1 MSSQGSKVSEDSKYY
16 SKYLKKKFINWSG
29 NEQID
34 DFIQEIQLKIKDRHD
49 IVLEWIPYDQ
59 FEKIKEKS
67 INSFVTVYSAIWKD
81 GPLHKNWLKNK
92 YTRDTNKEVILNC
105 LYYSQHLIEFLIN
118 EIKKYVSDYINKRKV
133 HTKLYG
139 ISQNP
144 NTKDY
149 ILVQN
154 NSINFINWICGNEKV
169 DDFIQEIQL
178 KIKEHHDIVFEWI
191 PYNQFFEIKE
201 ISKNG
206 SMPVYSAIWNND
218 PLHNDWWNSVYVR
231 DSIKE
236 VTLSCL
242 HGSQNPFES
251 LVNKVEESSAKGFGS
266 EIYGISQNPNTNDYI
281 LVQNYF
287 TWSSENEE
295 IDDFIQEMQLK
306 IKDHY
311 DIVFEWIPYNQF
323 IEIKETGKNDFMTVY
338 SAIWKNGSLHYRY
351 GSYKRDS
358 NKEIALK
365 CLHYSQNPVESI
377 IDEVKRHLTKKS
389 NNFSEI
395 YGISQNP
402 DTNYY
407 ILVQNYFTWTSGNK
421 EIDDFIQEMQLKTN
435 NLNIVFEWI
444 PYNQF
449 NEIKETGKNS
459 LITLYSAIW
468 KDGSLHYQYGRYK
481 RDSNKE
487 IVLKCLHNS
496 QNPVESIIN
505 EVKNHLKK
513 QPPHNFFEIYG
524 ISQNP
529 DTNDYTLVQNYFTW
543 TSGNEEID
551 DFIQEIELK
560 TNNPDIVFEWIPY
573 NQFDEIKETGKNGYT
588 TVYSAIW
595 KDGPLHYHYGRY
607 KRDPNK
613 EIILKCLHSNSQN
626 PVESIINEVEK
637 HLIINSHHEFFE
649 IYGISQNPSTND
661 YILIQNNFINLIN
674 WISDNVKIDDFI
686 QEMELITNNPN
697 IVFEWI
703 PYNQFDKIKE
713 TGKNKFMTVYSA
725 KWKDGPL
732 HFHYGKYKRDSN
744 KEVTLKYFYCNSQ
757 NPVEFLI
764 SEIIKYCEFLKIYG
778 ISQNPV
784 TNDYILVQSH
794 FTWPSK
800 NEKIYNF
807 IQEMQLK
814 IEDHHEIVFEWIPYN
829 QFKEINK
836 ETGNNVSITL
846 YSAIWKNGP
855 LHYQHG
861 RYKRDSEIILKC
873 FHNLQNPVESI
884 INEVKRHL
892 SDLTIKSPY
901 NFFDIYGISQ
911 NPDTNDYIL
920 VQNDVIWTS
929 ENEKIDD
936 FIQKMQLETNNLDI
950 VFEWIPYSQFN
961 EINETGKNGFMTVY
975 SAIWKNGPL
984 YYQHGRYIRD
994 PNKEIALKC
1003 LHNSQDQV
1011 ESLLNEVKRHLTK
1024 KSSHNFFEIY
1034 GISQKP
1040 DTNDYILV
1048 QNDFIWTSEN
1058 DKIDDFIQ
1066 KMQLETNN
1074 LDIVFEWIPYSQ
1086 FNEINETGKNGL
1098 MTVYSAIW
1106 KNGPLHYQHGRYKR
1120 DLEVILKYLHNSSQN
1135 PVESILNE
1143 VKRHLTKK
1151 SPHNFFEIYGISQK
1165 PDTNDYILVQNDVIW
1180 TSENEKIDDFIQ
1192 KMQLETNN
1200 LDIVFEWIPYSQF
1213 NEINETGKNGL
1224 MTVYSAIWKNGPLYY
1239 QHGRYKRDLEVILKY
1254 LHNSQNPVESIINEV
1269 KRHLTIKSSHNFFEI
1284 YGISQKP
1291 DTNDYILVQNDVSWT
1306 SENEKI
1312 DDFIQKM
1319 QLETN
1324 NLDIVFEWIPFSQF
1338 DEINE
1343 TEKNN
1348 LMTVYSAIWKNGP
1361 LYYQLGRYIRDP
1373 NKEIALKCLHNSQD
1387 QVESLLNEVK
1397 KHLATKHE
1405 ILIIYGISQNPN
1417 TNDYIL
1423 VQNNIIDWI
1432 SSNEMIDEFIQ
1443 ELQLKPKILI

>member
-1 MSSQGSKVSEDSKYY
+1 MR
-16 SKYLKKKFINWSG
+16 
-29 NEQID
+29 
-34 DFIQEIQLKIKDRHD
+34 LKI
-49 IVLEWIPYDQ
+49 
-59 FEKIKEKS
+59 
-67 INSFVTVYSAIWKD
+67 
-81 GPLHKNWLKNK
+81 
-92 YTRDTNKEVILNC
+92 
-105 LYYSQHLIEFLIN
+105 
-118 EIKKYVSDYINKRKV
+118 
-133 HTKLYG
+133 
-139 ISQNP
+139 
-144 NTKDY
+144 
-149 ILVQN
+149 
-154 NSINFINWICGNEKV
+154 
-169 DDFIQEIQL
+169 
-178 KIKEHHDIVFEWI
+178 
-191 PYNQFFEIKE
+191 
-201 ISKNG
+201 
-206 SMPVYSAIWNND
+206 YSAIWNND

-251 LVNKVEESSAKGFGS
+251 LVNKVEESSAKGFG
-266 EIYGISQNPNTNDYI
+266 I
-281 LVQNYF
+281 
-287 TWSSENEE
+287 
-295 IDDFIQEMQLK
+295 
-306 IKDHY
+306 
-311 DIVFEWIPYNQF
+311 
-323 IEIKETGKNDFMTVY
+323 
-338 SAIWKNGSLHYRY
+338 
-351 GSYKRDS
+351 
-358 NKEIALK
+358 
-365 CLHYSQNPVESI
+365 ESI

-407 ILVQNYFTWTSGNK
+407 IL
-421 EIDDFIQEMQLKTN
+421 
-435 NLNIVFEWI
+435 
-444 PYNQF
+444 
-449 NEIKETGKNS
+449 
-459 LITLYSAIW
+459 
-468 KDGSLHYQYGRYK
+468 YGRYK

-649 IYGISQNPSTND
+649 IYGISQNP
-661 YILIQNNFINLIN
+661 I
-674 WISDNVKIDDFI
+674 
-686 QEMELITNNPN
+686 
-697 IVFEWI
+697 
-703 PYNQFDKIKE
+703 
-713 TGKNKFMTVYSA
+713 
-725 KWKDGPL
+725 
-732 HFHYGKYKRDSN
+732 
-744 KEVTLKYFYCNSQ
+744 
-757 NPVEFLI
+757 EFLI
-764 SEIIKYCEFLKIYG
+764 SEIIKY
-778 ISQNPV
+778 S
-784 TNDYILVQSH
+784 
-794 FTWPSK
+794 
-800 NEKIYNF
+800 
-807 IQEMQLK
+807 
-814 IEDHHEIVFEWIPYN
+814 
-829 QFKEINK
+829 
-836 ETGNNVSITL
+836 
-846 YSAIWKNGP
+846 IWKNGP

-892 SDLTIKSPY
+892 
-901 NFFDIYGISQ
+901 N
-911 NPDTNDYIL
+911 
-920 VQNDVIWTS
+920 
-929 ENEKIDD
+929 
-936 FIQKMQLETNNLDI
+936 
-950 VFEWIPYSQFN
+950 
-961 EINETGKNGFMTVY
+961 
-975 SAIWKNGPL
+975 
-984 YYQHGRYIRD
+984 
-994 PNKEIALKC
+994 
-1003 LHNSQDQV
+1003 QV

-1306 SENEKI
+1306 N
-1312 DDFIQKM
+1312 
-1319 QLETN
+1319 
-1324 NLDIVFEWIPFSQF
+1324 
-1338 DEINE
+1338 
-1343 TEKNN
+1343 
-1348 LMTVYSAIWKNGP
+1348 
-1361 LYYQLGRYIRDP
+1361 
-1373 NKEIALKCLHNSQD
+1373 

>member
-118 EIKKYVSDYINKRKV
+118 EIKKYVSDYINK
-133 HTKLYG
+133 
-139 ISQNP
+139 Q
-144 NTKDY
+144 
-149 ILVQN
+149 
-154 NSINFINWICGNEKV
+154 
-169 DDFIQEIQL
+169 
-178 KIKEHHDIVFEWI
+178 
-191 PYNQFFEIKE
+191 

-236 VTLSCL
+236 VILSCL

-251 LVNKVEESSAKGFGS
+251 LVNKVKESSAKGFGS

-402 DTNYY
+402 DTNDY

-613 EIILKCLHSNSQN
+613 EIILKCLHNSQN

-649 IYGISQNPSTND
+649 IYGISQNP
-661 YILIQNNFINLIN
+661 I
-674 WISDNVKIDDFI
+674 
-686 QEMELITNNPN
+686 
-697 IVFEWI
+697 
-703 PYNQFDKIKE
+703 
-713 TGKNKFMTVYSA
+713 YSA

-744 KEVTLKYFYCNSQ
+744 KEITLKYFYCNSQ

-764 SEIIKYCEFLKIYG
+764 SE
-778 ISQNPV
+778 
-784 TNDYILVQSH
+784 
-794 FTWPSK
+794 
-800 NEKIYNF
+800 
-807 IQEMQLK
+807 
-814 IEDHHEIVFEWIPYN
+814 
-829 QFKEINK
+829 
-836 ETGNNVSITL
+836 
-846 YSAIWKNGP
+846 
-855 LHYQHG
+855 
-861 RYKRDSEIILKC
+861 
-873 FHNLQNPVESI
+873 
-884 INEVKRHL
+884 VKRHL
-892 SDLTIKSPY
+892 SDLKIKSPH

-911 NPDTNDYIL
+911 KPDTNDYIL

-961 EINETGKNGFMTVY
+961 EINETGKNDLMTVY

-984 YYQHGRYIRD
+984 HYQHGRYKRD
-994 PNKEIALKC
+994 LEVILKY
-1003 LHNSQDQV
+1003 LHNSQNPV
-1011 ESLLNEVKRHLTK
+1011 ESIINEVKRHLTK
-1024 KSSHNFFEIY
+1024 KSHHNFFEIY

-1058 DKIDDFIQ
+1058 EKIDDFIQ

-1098 MTVYSAIW
+1098 MTVYSAVW

-1120 DLEVILKYLHNSSQN
+1120 GLEVILKYLHNSQN

-1269 KRHLTIKSSHNFFEI
+1269 KRHLTIKSPHNFFEI

-1319 QLETN
+1319 QFETN

-1397 KHLATKHE
+1397 KHLAIKHE

-1423 VQNNIIDWI
+1423 VQNNLIDWI